1 MPSSRYPS
9 ARAGLEG
16 VSGAIE
22 TPPDKPAGTFD
33 DNGNAASDRDR
44 ISGLDAL
51 EFAPATTDDD
61 RLRRIGGTVWAG
73 AWPKLLA
80 IAFVIAVWQ
89 ALVWAELKPVYVLPA
104 PATVF
109 AALGNLLVDPELQ
122 FWDAVQLTMTRA
134 VIGFALAVLIGTVIG
149 AAVARFAPLRAAIGS
164 LITGLQTMPSIMWF
178 PFAILLFQIS
188 ESAIMF
194 VVIIG
199 AAPSVANGLISGIDY
214 VPRTWLRVGQVLG
227 MKGLAKYRH
236 LILPASLPSFISGL
250 KQGWAFSWRSL
261 MAGEL
266 LVIVPGALSIGVRM
280 QGARDLNEADLV
292 LCYIIVVLVI
302 GILIDVLFNA
312 ADNAL
317 RKRWGLTGK

>member
-1 MPSSRYPS
+1 MP
-9 ARAGLEG
+9 AD
-16 VSGAIE
+16 VI
-22 TPPDKPAGTFD
+22 PAQ
-33 DNGNAASDRDR
+33 RDTTA
-44 ISGLDAL
+44 GLDAL
-51 EFAPATTDDD
+51 ELGPTKTRAG
-61 RLRRIGGTVWAG
+61 LGGRVWRS

-80 IAFVIAVWQ
+80 VAIVIAAWQ
-89 ALVWAELKPVYVLPA
+89 LVVLAEWKPEYVLPG

-109 AALGNLLVDPELQ
+109 SDLGTLVTTAE
-122 FWDAVQLTMTRA
+122 FWDGVRLTMQRA
-134 VIGFALAVLIGTVIG
+134 LTGFALAVLIGTIIG
-149 AAVARFAPLRAAIGS
+149 AAVSRFAPLRAAIGS

-178 PFAILLFQIS
+178 PLAILLFQIS

-214 VPRTWLRVGQVLG
+214 VPRSWLRVGQVLG
-227 MKGLAKYRH
+227 MSGLSRYRH

-266 LVIVPGALSIGVRM
+266 LVIVPGSLSIGVRM
-280 QGARDLNEADLV
+280 QQARDLSEASLV
-292 LCYIIVVLVI
+292 IGYIIVVLII
-302 GILIDVLFNA
+302 GILIDMLFNT

-317 RKRWGLTGK
+317 RKRWGLKEA

>member
-1 MPSSRYPS
+1 MPTEALPTQR
-9 ARAGLEG
+9 
-16 VSGAIE
+16 E
-22 TPPDKPAGTFD
+22 TTA
-33 DNGNAASDRDR
+33 
-44 ISGLDAL
+44 GLDAL
-51 EFAPATTDDD
+51 ELAPGRDGP
-61 RLRRIGGTVWAG
+61 RPGVRIWRG

-80 IAFVIAVWQ
+80 VAIVVTVWQ
-89 ALVWAELKPVYVLPA
+89 LVVLSGWKPEYVLPG
-104 PATVF
+104 PDTVF
-109 AALGNLLVDPELQ
+109 SDLGGLIGTAD
-122 FWDAVQLTMTRA
+122 FWDGVRLTMLRA
-134 VIGFALAVLIGTVIG
+134 VTGFALAVLIGTVVG
-149 AAVARFAPLRAAIGS
+149 AAVSRFPPLRAAIGS

-178 PFAILLFQIS
+178 PLAILLFQIS

-194 VVIIG
+194 VVVIG

-227 MKGLAKYRH
+227 MSGFARYRH

-280 QGARDLNEADLV
+280 QQSRDLNEASLV
-292 LCYIIVVLVI
+292 ISYIIVVLVI

-317 RKRWGLTGK
+317 RKRWGLTGS

>member
-1 MPSSRYPS
+1 MPIKYPS
-9 ARAGLEG
+9 ARASLEG
-16 VSGAIE
+16 AAQDPA
-22 TPPDKPAGTFD
+22 PPMAEKAGVE
-33 DNGNAASDRDR
+33 

-51 EFAPATTDDD
+51 ELGPK
-61 RLRRIGGTVWAG
+61 RQKGNPGKRIWRST
-73 AWPKLLA
+73 WPKLLA
-80 IAFVIAVWQ
+80 IAIVLLIWQ
-89 ALVWAELKPVYVLPA
+89 IVVWAEWKPVYVLPS
-104 PATVF
+104 PETVF
-109 AALGNLLVDPELQ
+109 TDLGTVITTAD
-122 FWDAVQLTMTRA
+122 FWDGVRVTMTRA
-134 VIGFALAVLIGTVIG
+134 FTGFLLAVVIGTVVG
-149 AAVARFAPLRAAIGS
+149 ALVSQFAPLRAAIGS

-178 PFAILLFQIS
+178 PLAILLFQLS
-188 ESAIMF
+188 ESAILF
-194 VVIIG
+194 VVVLG

-227 MKGLAKYRH
+227 MRGIAKYRH

-280 QGARDLNEADLV
+280 QQARDLSDSSLV
-292 LCYIIVVLVI
+292 ICYIIVVLII

-317 RKRWGLTGK
+317 RKRWGLLSA

>member
-1 MPSSRYPS
+1 MPTELPTQ
-9 ARAGLEG
+9 
-16 VSGAIE
+16 V
-22 TPPDKPAGTFD
+22 KPAAD
-33 DNGNAASDRDR
+33 AAADRVT
-44 ISGLDAL
+44 GLDAL
-51 EFAPATTDDD
+51 ERVQTNETA
-61 RLRRIGGTVWAG
+61 LGVRIWRS

-80 IAFVIAVWQ
+80 VAIVLLAWQIVVWSQ
-89 ALVWAELKPVYVLPA
+89 WKPEYVLPG
-104 PATVF
+104 PADVF
-109 AALGNLLVDPELQ
+109 GDLKDLIVTGD
-122 FWDAVQLTMTRA
+122 FWDGVRLTMIRA
-134 VIGFALAVLIGTVIG
+134 VTGFFFAVVLGTLIG
-149 AAVARFAPLRAAIGS
+149 AAVSRFAPLRAAIGS

-178 PFAILLFQIS
+178 PLAILLFQIS
-188 ESAIMF
+188 ESAIFF

-227 MKGLAKYRH
+227 MKGFAKYRH

-280 QGARDLNEADLV
+280 QQARDLNEASLV
-292 LCYIIVVLVI
+292 ICYIIVVLVI

-317 RKRWGLTGK
+317 RKRWGLTDS

>member
-1 MPSSRYPS
+1 MPTDVKTS
-9 ARAGLEG
+9 E
-16 VSGAIE
+16 
-22 TPPDKPAGTFD
+22 
-33 DNGNAASDRDR
+33 AADRV
-44 ISGLDAL
+44 SGLDAL
-51 EFAPATTDDD
+51 EFAPTRGTGAAG
-61 RLRRIGGTVWAG
+61 RRVWKGT
-73 AWPKLLA
+73 WPKLLA
-80 IAFVIAVWQ
+80 VAIVVVAWQ
-89 ALVWAELKPVYVLPA
+89 LVVLAGWKPEYVLPG

-109 AALGNLLVDPELQ
+109 TDLGSLVQTGD
-122 FWDAVQLTMTRA
+122 FWDGVRLTMARA
-134 VIGFALAVLIGTVIG
+134 ITGFALAVLIGTVIG
-149 AAVARFAPLRAAIGS
+149 AAVSRFAPLRAAIGS

-178 PFAILLFQIS
+178 PLAILLFQIS

-194 VVIIG
+194 VVVIG

-280 QGARDLNEADLV
+280 QQSRDLNEASLV
-292 LCYIIVVLVI
+292 ICYIIVVLVI

-317 RKRWGLTGK
+317 RKRWGLTGS

>member
-1 MPSSRYPS
+1 MPSETVADKDSR
-9 ARAGLEG
+9 AE
-16 VSGAIE
+16 V
-22 TPPDKPAGTFD
+22 T
-33 DNGNAASDRDR
+33 
-44 ISGLDAL
+44 GLDAL
-51 EFAPATTDDD
+51 ELAPAKDNGT
-61 RLRRIGGTVWAG
+61 LGRRTWRS

-80 IAFVIAVWQ
+80 VVIVLLGWQIVVWSG
-89 ALVWAELKPVYVLPA
+89 WKPEFVLPG
-104 PATVF
+104 PKTVVTDL
-109 AALGNLLVDPELQ
+109 AGLITTAD
-122 FWDAVQLTMTRA
+122 FWSGVRLTLTRA
-134 VIGFALAVLIGTVIG
+134 VSGFLLAVVIGTGVG
-149 AAVARFAPLRAAIGS
+149 AAVSRFAPLRAAIGS

-178 PFAILLFQIS
+178 PLAILLFQIS

-194 VVIIG
+194 VVVIG

-227 MKGLAKYRH
+227 MKGIAKYRH

-280 QGARDLNEADLV
+280 QQARDLTDSSLV
-292 LCYIIVVLVI
+292 ISYIIVVLVI

-317 RKRWGLTGK
+317 RKRWGLLQS

>member
-1 MPSSRYPS
+1 MPT
-9 ARAGLEG
+9 
-16 VSGAIE
+16 E
-22 TPPDKPAGTFD
+22 TVPASTG
-33 DNGNAASDRDR
+33 ASDAAADR
-44 ISGLDAL
+44 ITGLDAL
-51 EFAPATTDDD
+51 DTAPKTSKGSIG
-61 RLRRIGGTVWAG
+61 RRVWRN

-80 IAFVIAVWQ
+80 IAIVLLVWQ
-89 ALVWAELKPVYVLPA
+89 IVVWSEWKPEYVLPG
-104 PATVF
+104 PRTVF
-109 AALGNLLVDPELQ
+109 TDLGDVITTGG
-122 FWDAVQLTMTRA
+122 FWDGVRLTLIRA
-134 VIGFALAVLIGTVIG
+134 LTGFALAVTIGTVVG
-149 AAVARFAPLRAAIGS
+149 AAVSRFAPLRAAIGS

-178 PFAILLFQIS
+178 PLAILLFQIS
-188 ESAIMF
+188 ESAILF
-194 VVIIG
+194 VVVIG

-227 MKGLAKYRH
+227 MKGFAKYRH

-280 QGARDLNEADLV
+280 QQARDLSDSSLV
-292 LCYIIVVLVI
+292 ICYIIVVLVI

-317 RKRWGLTGK
+317 RKRWGLTGN

>member
-1 MPSSRYPS
+1 MPTDVKTS
-9 ARAGLEG
+9 E
-16 VSGAIE
+16 
-22 TPPDKPAGTFD
+22 
-33 DNGNAASDRDR
+33 AADRV
-44 ISGLDAL
+44 SGLDAL
-51 EFAPATTDDD
+51 EFAPT
-61 RLRRIGGTVWAG
+61 GGTGAAGRRVWKS

-80 IAFVIAVWQ
+80 VAIVVVAWQ
-89 ALVWAELKPVYVLPA
+89 LVVLAGWKPEYVLPG

-109 AALGNLLVDPELQ
+109 TDLGSLVQTGD
-122 FWDAVQLTMTRA
+122 FWDGVRLTMARA
-134 VIGFALAVLIGTVIG
+134 ITGFALAVLIGTLIG
-149 AAVARFAPLRAAIGS
+149 AAVSRFAPLRAAIGS

-178 PFAILLFQIS
+178 PLAILLFQIS

-194 VVIIG
+194 VVVIG

-280 QGARDLNEADLV
+280 QQSRDLNEASLV
-292 LCYIIVVLVI
+292 ICYIIVVLVI

-317 RKRWGLTGK
+317 RKRWGLKEI

>member
-1 MPSSRYPS
+1 MPSNLPS
-9 ARAGLEG
+9 ARATLEG
-16 VSGAIE
+16 VSGAVPGPVE
-22 TPPDKPAGTFD
+22 KPADPYAGKGPAD
-33 DNGNAASDRDR
+33 DGAADR

-51 EFAPATTDDD
+51 ESGPRNDKGS
-61 RLRRIGGTVWAG
+61 LGRRVWRS

-80 IAFVIAVWQ
+80 IAIVVLAWQ
-89 ALVWAELKPVYVLPA
+89 IVVWAKWKPEYVLPG
-104 PATVF
+104 PGSVF
-109 AALGNLLVDPELQ
+109 GDLKDLVTTGD
-122 FWDAVQLTMTRA
+122 FWDGVRLTLTRA
-134 VIGFALAVLIGTVIG
+134 VTGYALAVVIGTAIG
-149 AAVARFAPLRAAIGS
+149 AAVSRFAPLRAAIGS

-178 PFAILLFQIS
+178 PLAILLFQLS
-188 ESAIMF
+188 ESAILF
-194 VVIIG
+194 VVVIG

-227 MKGLAKYRH
+227 MKGFAKYRY

-280 QGARDLNEADLV
+280 QQARDLTEASLV
-292 LCYIIVVLVI
+292 ISYIIVVLII

-312 ADNAL
+312 ADNKL
-317 RKRWGLTGK
+317 RKRWGLTGN

>member
-1 MPSSRYPS
+1 MPSSKLPS

-16 VSGAIE
+16 VSGEFPA
-22 TPPDKPAGTFD
+22 PADKPVKEYNNDGT
-33 DNGNAASDRDR
+33 AADRL
-44 ISGLDAL
+44 SGLDAL
-51 EFAPATTDDD
+51 EFAPRTNDDD
-61 RLRRIGGTVWAG
+61 RWRRLGGKVWG
-73 AWPKLLA
+73 SVWPKLLA
-80 IAFVIAVWQ
+80 IGFVIAGWQ
-89 ALVWAELKPVYVLPA
+89 ALVWAEVKPIYVLPA

-109 AALGNLLVDPELQ
+109 GTLADLLITPELQ
-122 FWDAVQLTMTRA
+122 FWDAVQLTMIRA

-149 AAVARFAPLRAAIGS
+149 AAVARFSPLRAAIGS

-227 MKGLAKYRH
+227 MKGLAKYRY

-292 LCYIIVVLVI
+292 LSYIIVVLVI
-302 GILIDVLFNA
+302 GILIDVLFNT

>member
-1 MPSSRYPS
+1 MPIKYPS

-16 VSGAIE
+16 
-22 TPPDKPAGTFD
+22 AGGDT
-33 DNGNAASDRDR
+33 AASAPPAPVGVNPQADEV
-44 ISGLDAL
+44 SGLDAL
-51 EFAPATTDDD
+51 ELAPKTEKGS
-61 RLRRIGGTVWAG
+61 LGKRIWRS

-80 IAFVIAVWQ
+80 IAIVLLLWQIAVWSK
-89 ALVWAELKPVYVLPA
+89 WKPEYVLPG
-104 PATVF
+104 PSQVF
-109 AALGNLLVDPELQ
+109 TDLGDVVKTGD
-122 FWDAVQLTMTRA
+122 FWDGVRLTLTRA
-134 VIGFALAVLIGTVIG
+134 LTGFALAVAIGTVVG
-149 AAVARFAPLRAAIGS
+149 AAVSQFPPLRAAIGS

-178 PFAILLFQIS
+178 PLAILLFQIS
-188 ESAIMF
+188 ESAILF
-194 VVIIG
+194 VVVIG

-227 MKGLAKYRH
+227 MKGFAKYRH

-292 LCYIIVVLVI
+292 LAFIIVVLVI
-302 GILIDVLFNA
+302 GILIDVLFNT